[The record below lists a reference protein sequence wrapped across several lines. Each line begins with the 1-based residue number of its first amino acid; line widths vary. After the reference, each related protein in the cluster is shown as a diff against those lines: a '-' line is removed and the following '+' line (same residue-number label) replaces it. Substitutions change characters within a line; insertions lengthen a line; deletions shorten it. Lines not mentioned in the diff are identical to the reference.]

1 MASELE
7 SKPEKKTAKKQKKK
21 QKTNTNANKHHASVV
36 QKVDGAIHRINHY
49 PDDKFYQTSIEL
61 SIW

>member
-7 SKPEKKTAKKQKKK
+7 SKPEKKNSKKTKKK

-49 PDDKFYQTSIEL
+49 PDDKFYQTPIEL